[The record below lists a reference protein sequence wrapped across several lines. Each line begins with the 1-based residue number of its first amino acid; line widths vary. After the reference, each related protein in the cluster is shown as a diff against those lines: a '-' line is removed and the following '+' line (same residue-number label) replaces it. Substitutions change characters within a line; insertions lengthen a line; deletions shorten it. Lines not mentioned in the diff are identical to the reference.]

1 MKWYIG
7 NEWYKS
13 SLLCLWKQIM
23 ARAVEVS
30 LWKSRMLVFDFIADG
45 FFVLSFVCVCHPNK
59 KKISH
64 LKKGTVWRDVYKQGK
79 YEETMRLIDL
89 MEKRVVMEESI
100 LEVLELTSQSV
111 LRILLLSILQ
121 GRNVVIEQSFGAAKV
136 IKDSVIVAESIEFK
150 DKVIDIV
157 ASLVKQAA
165 NATNNVAG
173 DGDQQELVF
182 SSTSAEANAAVAVP
196 HVTVKLGRPK
206 ASMLT
211 NTTFT
216 LQRKALFSRAWLLL
230 KVFHHMIC
238 PNIKCK
244 SIQVAS
250 SKNLGLLMYGLPR
263 MA

>member
-1 MKWYIG
+1 METNNG
-7 NEWYKS
+7 KS
-13 SLLCLWKQIM
+13 SGSQF
-23 ARAVEVS
+23 VEEQNACGVPQQ
-30 LWKSRMLVFDFIADG
+30 
-45 FFVLSFVCVCHPNK
+45 FVDAKEEKIRK
-59 KKISH
+59 KKE
-64 LKKGTVWRDVYKQGK
+64 LFGEGK

-157 ASLVKQAA
+157 ASLVNQAA

-182 SSTSAEANAAVAVP
+182 SSTSAEANVAVAAP
-196 HVTVKLGRPK
+196 HVIVHDSKVEK
-206 ASMLT
+206 A
-211 NTTFT
+211 
-216 LQRKALFSRAWLLL
+216 
-230 KVFHHMIC
+230 
-238 PNIKCK
+238 K
-244 SIQVAS
+244 SEHVDQH
-250 SKNLGLLMYGLPR
+250 NLNLAKEGIILEGL
-263 MA
+263 AVV